1 MYQEADRRS
10 DINHDQSML
19 CNLATYVCWL
29 HYLWKG
35 ASLSSTQ
42 LEEILILLLV
52 TLLEWR
58 IAVAIVA
65 QWQSTGGHN
74 QLS

>member
-1 MYQEADRRS
+1 MAIVAQW
-10 DINHDQSML
+10 QSTGGH
-19 CNLATYVCWL
+19 NQHKW
-29 HYLWKG
+29 
-35 ASLSSTQ
+35 S
-42 LEEILILLLV
+42 
-52 TLLEWR
+52 